1 MSILETP
8 PGVQTERAG
17 SATLS
22 EFGYRSELRRS
33 LSLVDLLVYGL
44 VFIVPIAPFAIFGIV
59 FNASKG
65 MVPLTYLIGL
75 VAMMFTALSY
85 REMSRAFPIA
95 GSVYAYA
102 GRGISPTAGFLAGWA
117 ILLDYLLIPT
127 LCYVIGAAAMRSIV
141 PQIPQP
147 IWVIG
152 FVVFNTAINLRGIE
166 TTARAS
172 KIFLAG
178 ELIVLAVFVVLGA
191 IAVTRGVNG
200 AHWSI
205 APFFAP
211 EVFHVGLIFSAL
223 SVAVLSF
230 LGFDAI
236 STLAEEAKGG
246 VRVVGQA
253 TMIALCLVA
262 VLVHHPDVHRGASR
276 AGANRVRRRHGDER
290 CVLHDIGDG
299 GRRIVED
306 ARGRIGRPLRGD
318 CQLARRAGGDGA
330 FAVFDGPRWAVTAV
344 SRARPSGA
352 TRPRARGAPRVGT

>member
-1 MSILETP
+1 M
-8 PGVQTERAG
+8 QTA
-17 SATLS
+17 ATLS

-147 IWVIG
+147 VWVIA

-172 KIFLAG
+172 KMFLVG

-211 EVFHVGLIFSAL
+211 QVFHVGLIFNAL

-253 TMIALCLVA
+253 TMIC
-262 VLVHHPDVHRGASR
+262 ASAWSR
-276 AGANRVRRRHGDER
+276 CCSSSRRTSRRSSCQGRPSSSATRRRMMR
-290 CVLHDIGDG
+290 STRY
-299 GRRIVED
+299 RRWWE
-306 ARGRIGRPLRGD
+306 AHP
-318 CQLARRAGGDGA
+318 
-330 FAVFDGPRWAVTAV
+330 
-344 SRARPSGA
+344 
-352 TRPRARGAPRVGT
+352 